1 MVQFDL
7 LIQKTEQTLSREET
21 SPVDLRKLV
30 LEIDDLL
37 NSEDYKDLSNEQRDR
52 LQSARKELRE
62 RLNLEA
68 GEKDGS
74 NAVEEP
80 GQEDS
85 ISSNEFNGSG
95 EATPGDPE
103 GGKAARGSSPEHKR
117 YSPAAEQQMEA
128 AEKLFYS
135 GRYAEAI
142 TLFDRV
148 LQLEPNWER
157 ARQHR
162 AESENYL
169 RTGYIPVVAL
179 PADAAS
185 AYGKAQSAA
194 RVGRYADA
202 LALLEKSQSILRELG
217 IQRWQEGQEF
227 AQKLQE
233 NIDAETVY
241 EEGVEY
247 FRKGQFG
254 EAIECVETAFQ
265 ATGQP
270 KYGDKAK
277 EYRRVQDLTRSIN
290 DTLSLT
296 VIEPNVLS
304 QMKADLDGLV
314 TQYGDNS
321 TFDRLRSRME
331 AAIPRVV
338 QPLKEHTRAIKN
350 QAERAPTLEKAL
362 YLANQAKQQLDQIR
376 NLEGLDETLD
386 RLQIEVEKLLRDLQ
400 KYDEQLQ
407 LAHQSYENKRSW
419 PAEAWR
425 ASAAVR
431 ERFPGDPA
439 VLELKNELRNYQWT
453 LTGIRIGGIS
463 FGIILLVLI
472 GVWGLGRF
480 QAYQISLTPTATS
493 TATATPTLTP
503 TPIPTATPTPTPTAT
518 LTPTLMPT
526 PIAGIM
532 QRDAWARS
540 GCYES
545 FTAVGRIPTGGVLR
559 FLPSERRFDDF
570 NRECVLVEHE
580 KDTGAVIGWVLIADV
595 GAQPPPTPEATP

>member
-1 MVQFDL
+1 MNQFDL
-7 LIQKTEQTLSREET
+7 LVQKTEQALTQEEAT
-21 SPVDLRKLV
+21 PVDLRKLV

-37 NSEDYKDLSNEQRDR
+37 NSEEYKDLSTEQRDR
-52 LQSARKELRE
+52 LQSARQELRE
-62 RLNLEA
+62 RLNLQV

-74 NAVEEP
+74 KTVEEP
-80 GQEDS
+80 GERNS
-85 ISSNEFNGSG
+85 ISGIEINGSR
-95 EATPGDPE
+95 EVRPGDPE
-103 GGKAARGSSPEHKR
+103 GDKAGSGPAPEIKR
-117 YSPAAEQQMEA
+117 YNPAAEQQMEA

-179 PADAAS
+179 PAEAAS
-185 AYGKAQSAA
+185 AFGKAQSAA

-202 LALLEKSQSILRELG
+202 LALLEKAQSILRELG

-241 EEGVEY
+241 EEGLEY

-254 EAIECVETAFQ
+254 EAIECVDTAFQ

-290 DTLSLT
+290 ETLSFT
-296 VIEPNVLS
+296 VIEPDVLS
-304 QMKADLDGLV
+304 QIKADLDGLV
-314 TQYGDNS
+314 TQYGDNPA
-321 TFDRLRSRME
+321 FDRLRSRIE
-331 AAIPRVV
+331 AVIPRVV

-362 YLANQAKQQLDQIR
+362 YLANQARQQLDQIR

-386 RLQIEVEKLLRDLQ
+386 RLQTEVEKLLRDLQ

-407 LAHQSYENKRSW
+407 FAHRSYENKPGW

-425 ASAAVR
+425 ASTAVR

-439 VLELKNELRNYQWT
+439 VIDLKKELRNYQWT
-453 LTGIRIGGIS
+453 LTGMRIGGVF
-463 FGIILLVLI
+463 FGIILLVLM
-472 GVWGLGRF
+472 GMWGLGRF
-480 QAYQISLTPTATS
+480 QAYQISLTPTATP
-493 TATATPTLTP
+493 TETATPTLTP
-503 TPIPTATPTPTPTAT
+503 TPVPTDTPTPTPTAT
-518 LTPTLMPT
+518 QTPTLTPT

-532 QRDAWARS
+532 QRDAWARG

-580 KDTGAVIGWVLIADV
+580 TDAGAVIGWVLIADV